1 MLLQTT
7 NLKIKLRDRIW
18 LEQTGTLLLV
28 AAGLVVAV
36 AIAASGPISRGTN
49 GVAGILWIVSAVM
62 LISARR
68 DESRFW
74 SRLAIV
80 AAICLGLVLFIK
92 PSDLTWAIAGFGSAG
107 LLIAFLFGEQGIGWA
122 KVLPALWL
130 PEHLGTAVGR
140 AVYRSVRDLP
150 TSVRTDPPP
159 TAAFVPLAMILAAW
173 GGAFI
178 MERLRNHRQVEKN
191 PSSTV

>member
-7 NLKIKLRDRIW
+7 NFKTRIRDRIW

-36 AIAASGPISRGTN
+36 AIAASGPIARGTN
-49 GVAGILWIVSAVM
+49 GVAGILWIASAVM

-68 DESRFW
+68 DDSRFW

-80 AAICLGLVLFIK
+80 AGIGLGLVLVIK
-92 PSDLTWAIAGFGSAG
+92 PSDLTWAIAGFGVAG
-107 LLIAFLFGEQGIGWA
+107 AIIALLFRDQGIGWA

-130 PEHLGTAVGR
+130 PEHLATAIGR
-140 AVYRSVRDLP
+140 AVIRTVRDLP

-173 GGAFI
+173 GGAI
-178 MERLRNHRQVEKN
+178 IVVRLRNRG
-191 PSSTV
+191 